1 LVVLDYLYRK
11 FPQAT
16 SHQLS
21 FLRAKV
27 IRAPALAFLAITK
40 LNLHKT
46 MLLNSMD
53 LYKSIDTYVGPFN
66 AISAQEI
73 VDRGWKY
80 DPPKAI
86 SDVFESVV
94 GAVLVDSGY
103 DYDKTA
109 VVVQAVM
116 WDVLEALEIDSV
128 KDPVSELVEWMAKEG
143 CLIKPVF
150 R

>member
-1 LVVLDYLYRK
+1 MVDYLYRK
-11 FPQAT
+11 FPKAT

-27 IRAPALAFLAITK
+27 IRAPALAYLAITK

-46 MLLNSMD
+46 MLMNSMG
-53 LYKSIDTYVGPFN
+53 LYKSIDAYVGPFH
-66 AISAQEI
+66 AISPQEI
-73 VDRGWKY
+73 VDRGWRY

-103 DYDKTA
+103 DYEKTA
-109 VVVQAVM
+109 VVVEVVM
-116 WDVLEALEIDSV
+116 WDVLEALEVDSV
-128 KDPVSELVEWMAKEG
+128 KDPVSELVEWMAREG
-143 CLIKPVF
+143 CLVKPVF
-150 R
+150 K